1 MRTKLTFVTALT
13 FAASAAVAS
22 PAHATTVGDCQ
33 VLIADLSAD
42 TAGATSLGKNG
53 PGLVGK
59 ADDASAKLG
68 EGKVGDALEKLRDY
82 DSTLDVL
89 FLAPKPK
96 VSEADYATLNTE
108 VASAIACIEGMS
120 ALQE

>member
-68 EGKVGDALEKLRDY
+68 AGKVGDA
-82 DSTLDVL
+82 L